1 MGDMTITKES
11 ATIEAINQFGQVRR
25 TMTIKP
31 KEGWWQK
38 QQRGKEETVAEIEV
52 EVQNIAT
59 VGSVLNSNTIVQIN
73 VALARSSVLSQFG
86 ALPLWV
92 CLLVPIIC
100 LGVLVM
106 GAIAFSSMKVGKR
119 GGLTYTRSVPVVDD
133 SASDREVE
141 LSSSDA
147 EKLSLPSFS

>member
-73 VALARSSVLSQFG
+73 VALARSSVLSQYGAEAVALYVDGFPAKDRSAEVRTSTQFG
-86 ALPLWV
+86 AFP
-92 CLLVPIIC
+92 
-100 LGVLVM
+100 
-106 GAIAFSSMKVGKR
+106 
-119 GGLTYTRSVPVVDD
+119 
-133 SASDREVE
+133 
-141 LSSSDA
+141 
-147 EKLSLPSFS
+147 